1 MTDPSPWAHTFER
14 FFPTVVERVRT
25 DGTARVV
32 KYFGVQHEIVADP
45 SSELGFRV
53 SRLDT
58 LLVPT
63 PKHTVKLT
71 I

>member
-1 MTDPSPWAHTFER
+1 MADPSPLAHTFER

-25 DGTARVV
+25 DGATRVV

-53 SRLDT
+53 IRLDT

>member
-45 SSELGFRV
+45 SSELGFRAI
-53 SRLDT
+53 SQDT
-58 LLVPT
+58 LLMPT
-63 PKHTVKLT
+63 PRYTLRLP